1 MHAFAHVHAIYTRTR
16 SVEQANNATLF
27 QKRVLTSSSVA
38 GRFSLQWI
46 RRLPDALKYIPKI
59 VNKMSTL
66 LLMAARP
73 TNAWN
78 EYLQTLYTEG
88 QVINFKVPPL

>member
-1 MHAFAHVHAIYTRTR
+1 MIKKTLLREEEQFAK
-16 SVEQANNATLF
+16 TLEHGL
-27 QKRVLTSSSVA
+27 RL
-38 GRFSLQWI
+38 LQE
-46 RRLPDALKYIPKI
+46 AIPKI

-88 QVINFKVPPL
+88 QVANFKVPPL